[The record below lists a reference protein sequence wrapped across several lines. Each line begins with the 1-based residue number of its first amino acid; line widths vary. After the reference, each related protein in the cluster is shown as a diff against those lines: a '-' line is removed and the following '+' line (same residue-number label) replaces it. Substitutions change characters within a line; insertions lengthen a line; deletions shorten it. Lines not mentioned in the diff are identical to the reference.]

1 MELVYKKS
9 YPLTQQF
16 MSNFGLVGQLQKTS
30 LFMTLRNMS
39 TRSMMTSWS
48 MEFVGLTNG
57 LITILLSM
65 VMDPQHYQVC
75 VVFSWDNYLLFGIQN
90 SWNWFTAVHYSCTI
104 SELATKFHQ
113 NGLHYHWWK
122 TPGAYQIYAAGE
134 IYYLSIEAFK
144 KSNCVFLRLLLASP
158 PFPKANFSTLF
169 SLLLICFLNFFSDES
184 GWGIQLDLPPGNP
197 PNNVPN
203 YSAACASDDGC
214 LGQGNCK
221 ADFYQRVFNM

>member
-1 MELVYKKS
+1 MINGVCGFDQWVDNHIAVDGHGSPTLS
-9 YPLTQQF
+9 GLCGFF
-16 MSNFGLVGQLQKTS
+16 MRQL
-30 LFMTLRNMS
+30 
-39 TRSMMTSWS
+39 
-48 MEFVGLTNG
+48 FV
-57 LITILLSM
+57 
-65 VMDPQHYQVC
+65 V
-75 VVFSWDNYLLFGIQN
+75 IQN